1 MTLIAAIRKRAGFLA
16 TGLVSFIAVLA
27 IYRAANG
34 QSLVQPQS
42 DFGILIG
49 FALVALV
56 MGMSDLR
63 ASEGTPE
70 L

>member
-1 MTLIAAIRKRAGFLA
+1 
-16 TGLVSFIAVLA
+16 VSFIAVLA

-56 MGMSDLR
+56 MGMSDMR